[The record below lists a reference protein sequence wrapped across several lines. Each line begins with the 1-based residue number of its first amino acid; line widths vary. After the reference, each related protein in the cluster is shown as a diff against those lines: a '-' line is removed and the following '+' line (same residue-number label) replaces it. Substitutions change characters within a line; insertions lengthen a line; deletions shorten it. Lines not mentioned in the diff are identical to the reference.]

1 MPANLSR
8 GLPSQSSKYRESSD
22 SQWSSP
28 SAVVG
33 GAQLDGLSRRSRYN
47 VIVPISPPTVRSR
60 NRGPVTVT
68 VHSSIASYSSLN
80 RAGWTFRCSRH
91 SCPGSAGSS
100 RMGSR
105 LEATSNK
112 NIRPF
117 PTGVRFATAQFG
129 NVGRAVRVVMV
140 VKRSLAHAALSHRVC
155 TGLPRRRPWALVT
168 EPTGP
173 WVVRGES
180 RLDEHRGH
188 ERLRAE
194 GGGPIHQPVFA
205 NRVIAALV
213 ILRCRLP
220 NTALAVFYGVDR
232 SATTRA
238 VHEVRPLLAARGFAD
253 PGEAALRLRTPA
265 DVFAYTAAKGVEL
278 RLDGTEVRVRRPKA
292 GRPGRRA
299 FTSAHDSLT
308 RSPLPRRSLSQRIC
322 VEHSNAEHR
331 QWRPSSG
338 TSSAVNTTRRPIWP
352 SPAWSPT
359 APPSGDQLLAAPPVH
374 RK

>member
-1 MPANLSR
+1 
-8 GLPSQSSKYRESSD
+8 
-22 SQWSSP
+22 
-28 SAVVG
+28 
-33 GAQLDGLSRRSRYN
+33 
-47 VIVPISPPTVRSR
+47 
-60 NRGPVTVT
+60 
-68 VHSSIASYSSLN
+68 
-80 RAGWTFRCSRH
+80 
-91 SCPGSAGSS
+91 
-100 RMGSR
+100 
-105 LEATSNK
+105 
-112 NIRPF
+112 
-117 PTGVRFATAQFG
+117 
-129 NVGRAVRVVMV
+129 MV

-173 WVVRGES
+173 WVARGES

-194 GGGPIHQPVFA
+194 GGGPIHQLVFA

-232 SATTRA
+232 SAVTRA

-265 DVFAYTAAKGVEL
+265 DVFAYAVDKGVEL

-299 FTSAHDSLT
+299 FTSAHDSPT

-322 VEHSNAEHR
+322 VEHANAEHK

-338 TSSAVNTTRRPIWP
+338 TSSAVSTTRRPIWP